1 MVTILKGVVLGLL
14 TKAAVD
20 MLERRVGPDWPDK
33 AFNSAAGFVRGA
45 ASTVQHVARPTRS

>member
-1 MVTILKGVVLGLL
+1 VTILKGVVLGLL

-20 MLERRVGPDWPDK
+20 MLERRLGPDWPDK